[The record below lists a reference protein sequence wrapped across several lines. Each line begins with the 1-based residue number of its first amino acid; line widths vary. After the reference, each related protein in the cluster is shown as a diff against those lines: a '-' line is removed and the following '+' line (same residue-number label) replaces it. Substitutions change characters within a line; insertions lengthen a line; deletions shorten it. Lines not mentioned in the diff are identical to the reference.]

1 MKIDKEFSQ
10 LSFCSVIHYER
21 HYSQSLRMVWE
32 KISTYMRNSH
42 MTRYIILKDL
52 LFNKAFFVVVLTYL
66 RSQAV

>member
-1 MKIDKEFSQ
+1 
-10 LSFCSVIHYER
+10 
-21 HYSQSLRMVWE
+21 MVWE